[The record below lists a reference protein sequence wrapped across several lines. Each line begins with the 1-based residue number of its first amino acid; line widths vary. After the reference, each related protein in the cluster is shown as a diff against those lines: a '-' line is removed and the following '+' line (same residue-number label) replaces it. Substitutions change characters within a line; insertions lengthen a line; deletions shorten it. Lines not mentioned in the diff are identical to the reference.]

1 MRSRWLATCAASA
14 LEHLPKTARTKVFMA
29 EGDALLQGEAGPMTD
44 AYSSASVTVESGK
57 KTKRVA
63 DHPNFHTLDGR
74 NNGNLSEDTIETFEH
89 ERPEH
94 ISARQRIELSLR
106 RVERMHKRLE
116 HILKGYSERSPFSDK
131 VFAYAS
137 HEIEQALAAVKEI
150 PTLAEAVEEV
160 GIKVP
165 LTAISLDKMR
175 RLRAEVET
183 MLAEFI
189 AVDRHEKNVESKNRA
204 KLALLKKYSIPK
216 WVGKRK
222 NGGVS
227 AYDFLMKHY
236 GHWIRAS
243 VIFKDE
249 VRCMDAQLVNHV
261 NVDHHRIGSEDPLL
275 TKTKRTDLYATGVLG
290 ADRQTSA
297 TAMQYRRAARREKI
311 LTKL

>member
-1 MRSRWLATCAASA
+1 
-14 LEHLPKTARTKVFMA
+14 MA
-29 EGDALLQGEAGPMTD
+29 EGNVLLQGEASPISD
-44 AYSSASVTVESGK
+44 ALLSASVTAESGK
-57 KTKRVA
+57 RTKKVA
-63 DHPNFHTLDGR
+63 ESSDLHRLEATNKEKLP
-74 NNGNLSEDTIETFEH
+74 EDTTDTFEQGY
-89 ERPEH
+89 PDNLA
-94 ISARQRIELSLR
+94 ARQRIELSLR
-106 RVERMHKRLE
+106 RVERMHKRLQ
-116 HILKGYSERSPFSDK
+116 HILEGYSERSPFSDK

-150 PTLAEAVEEV
+150 PTLAETVEEV

-175 RLRAEVET
+175 RLRAKVET

-189 AVDRHEKNVESKNRA
+189 AVDRHEKNAESKNQA
-204 KLALLKKYSIPK
+204 KLTLLKKYGIPK
-216 WVGKRK
+216 WAGKRK

-249 VRCMDAQLVNHV
+249 VRCMDAQLVNHI
-261 NVDHHRIGSEDPLL
+261 NTDHHRIGTEDPLL
-275 TKTKRTDLYATGVLG
+275 TKTRRTDLYATGVFG

-297 TAMQYRRAARREKI
+297 TAMQYQRAARREKT